1 MLTFRST
8 VVGEYIF
15 WNKAASTK
23 AKHYPFKTPIFALKA
38 GPEQFY
44 QRTRFSGSFVNN
56 TPTLANTVGFLP
68 EERHVLTQELLNRR
82 RAEDA
87 TDAQH
92 RPHKR
97 TANNNHNLNNPQLLH
112 LSKKTRAVPSSSD
125 TVDEV
130 QEIEIDL
137 FPDLYNS
144 NSCSNFYSR
153 EPSLPSS
160 EKLRLAFDTTTMD
173 STNTGPSSKP

>member
-1 MLTFRST
+1 MKLSIYRFDTS
-8 VVGEYIF
+8 E
-15 WNKAASTK
+15 
-23 AKHYPFKTPIFALKA
+23 KTW
-38 GPEQFY
+38 
-44 QRTRFSGSFVNN
+44 
-56 TPTLANTVGFLP
+56 
-68 EERHVLTQELLNRR
+68 EL
-82 RAEDA
+82 E
-87 TDAQH
+87 H

-112 LSKKTRAVPSSSD
+112 LSKKTCAVPSSSD

-144 NSCSNFYSR
+144 NSCSNFYR

-173 STNTGPSSKP
+173 STNTGPLSKP

>member
-1 MLTFRST
+1 MYTKRILS
-8 VVGEYIF
+8 VYIF
-15 WNKAASTK
+15 LIGTIC
-23 AKHYPFKTPIFALKA
+23 PIYEKDSNSSRSKLNRM
-38 GPEQFY
+38 
-44 QRTRFSGSFVNN
+44 RTRFSGSFVNN

-87 TDAQH
+87 TDAQLEH

>member
-1 MLTFRST
+1 MLPLAFPS
-8 VVGEYIF
+8 
-15 WNKAASTK
+15 
-23 AKHYPFKTPIFALKA
+23 
-38 GPEQFY
+38 EQFY

-112 LSKKTRAVPSSSD
+112 YQRKP
-125 TVDEV
+125 V
-130 QEIEIDL
+130 QYLVLPI
-137 FPDLYNS
+137 
-144 NSCSNFYSR
+144 R

>member
-1 MLTFRST
+1 MR
-8 VVGEYIF
+8 
-15 WNKAASTK
+15 
-23 AKHYPFKTPIFALKA
+23 KH
-38 GPEQFY
+38 E
-44 QRTRFSGSFVNN
+44 
-56 TPTLANTVGFLP
+56 
-68 EERHVLTQELLNRR
+68 HVLTLERQFNDFTNNYIDNFNEKIMKTVLLNSMKMNTIRIPKLKI
-82 RAEDA
+82 
-87 TDAQH
+87 Q
-92 RPHKR
+92 

-144 NSCSNFYSR
+144 NSCSNFYR